1 MLRLLSIR
9 NFAVVESLEAEFGAG
24 FTVLTGE
31 TGAGKSILLDALS
44 LLLGDRFDTRQLRP
58 GADRAEIAAEF
69 AVDEASSIGAWL
81 LEQDLA
87 AEGALLLRRVL
98 DAQGRSR
105 AWINGRPATL
115 AQLTEAGERLIDLHG
130 QHAHHSLGRAEMQRQ
145 LLDAFGGFATLAGE
159 VASAWRAWRDVQERY
174 ARAARDAAAKEIE
187 RETLARR
194 HADLT
199 ALGATAQEW
208 RDLSRQQSRLAHAA
222 ALLEATGSAE
232 AELVEGESA
241 LLPRL
246 ASLTQRLRQAATHDR
261 ALDEIVAL
269 IDEARIRFDEAS
281 RLLRS
286 YRERLELDPAEL
298 ERIER
303 RLAAIHEIARKY
315 RVRPE
320 ELPDLAASTEAELK
334 ALVAD
339 TDIDSLARAERRTK
353 AAFDALAEE
362 LSAKRKFAAAEL
374 GHRVTSMMAK
384 LAMAGGRV
392 EVGLMPLSE
401 PSNYGLERAQLNVA
415 THPKQPLGPLSF
427 IASGGELSRLG
438 LAIQVALSEVGAV
451 PTLIFDEVDS
461 GIGGAV
467 AASVGG
473 LLKQLGARRQVL
485 CVTHLPQVAACAD
498 AHYRVTK
505 KTHGDSVNTD
515 LKRLGPSE
523 RVEELA
529 RMLGGREVTAKTR
542 AHAKELLL
550 QNQPARGAGG

>member
-9 NFAVVESLEAEFGAG
+9 NFAVVESLDAEFGAG

-130 QHAHHSLGRAEMQRQ
+130 QHAHQSLGRAEMQRH

-159 VASAWRAWRDVQERY
+159 VASSWRAWRDVQERR

-187 RETLARR
+187 REGLARR
-194 HADLT
+194 HADLA

-208 RDLSRQQSRLAHAA
+208 RDLSQQQSRLAHAA
-222 ALLEATGSAE
+222 ALLEAAGSAE
-232 AELVEGESA
+232 AELAEGESA
-241 LLPRL
+241 LLPQL
-246 ASLTQRLRQAATHDR
+246 ASLTQRLRQAATHDS

-281 RLLRS
+281 RSLRS

-298 ERIER
+298 ERVER
-303 RLAAIHEIARKY
+303 RLASIHEMARKY

-339 TDIDSLARAERRTK
+339 TDVDSLVRAEHRTK
-353 AAFDALAEE
+353 AAFDALAQE

-392 EVGLMPLSE
+392 EVGLTPLSE
-401 PSNYGLERAQLNVA
+401 PSSYGLERAELKTA
-415 THPKQPLGPLSF
+415 THPKQPLGPL
-427 IASGGELSRLG
+427 
-438 LAIQVALSEVGAV
+438 
-451 PTLIFDEVDS
+451 
-461 GIGGAV
+461 
-467 AASVGG
+467 
-473 LLKQLGARRQVL
+473 
-485 CVTHLPQVAACAD
+485 
-498 AHYRVTK
+498 
-505 KTHGDSVNTD
+505 
-515 LKRLGPSE
+515 
-523 RVEELA
+523 
-529 RMLGGREVTAKTR
+529 
-542 AHAKELLL
+542 
-550 QNQPARGAGG
+550 